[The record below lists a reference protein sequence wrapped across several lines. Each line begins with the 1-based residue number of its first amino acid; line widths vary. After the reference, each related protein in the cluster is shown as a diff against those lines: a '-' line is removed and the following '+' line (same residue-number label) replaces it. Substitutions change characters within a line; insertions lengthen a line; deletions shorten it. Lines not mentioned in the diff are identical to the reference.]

1 MSEYEVVIGLE
12 IHAELKTASKM
23 FCGCD
28 ASFGGEPNSKTCP
41 ICLGLPG
48 VLPVLNRK
56 AVELAIRLAVA
67 LDSRIAPNSIFHRKN
82 YFYPDMPK
90 NFQISQYDLP
100 LAVGGHLDIDV
111 QGEPFRVGITRVHM
125 EEDTGKS
132 LHASESGRIHG
143 AEYSLEDFNRA
154 GVPLVEIVSEPD
166 IRTAEQARIFMQELR
181 SILQH
186 LEVSDGKMEE
196 GSLRCDGNISLRPK
210 GESEMGVKTEV
221 KNMNSFR
228 ALYGALQYE
237 IERQGDIISSGG
249 RVVQETRHWDADGN
263 ATTPMRTKEYAFD
276 YRYFPE
282 PDLVP
287 LEPDLTVKVDA
298 DIKAPSANMTFET
311 LSPTITAINVE
322 EIRNGMSELPAER
335 RWRFS
340 KEYGLPEYDANL
352 LTSSKAM
359 GDFFENTV
367 RAGAP
372 AKAVSNWMM
381 GELSAYLNN
390 MNVEIESIT
399 TSPQQLA
406 QMIQLVDNAVIS
418 GKIAKSVI
426 EEMLKTGKDAEEI
439 VKEQGITQI
448 SDQEELE
455 RLIAE
460 VIKENPESADDY
472 RGGKEKALG
481 FLVGQVMRKTGGRA
495 NPQLVNEML
504 KRSLEA

>member
-12 IHAELKTASKM
+12 IHAELKTKSKM

-28 ASFGGEPNSKTCP
+28 ASFGGEPNSKTDP
-41 ICLGLPG
+41 VCLGLPG

-56 AVELAIRLAVA
+56 AIELAIRLAIA
-67 LDSRIAPNSIFHRKN
+67 LDSEIAPNSIFHRKN

-90 NFQISQYDLP
+90 NYQISQYDLP
-100 LAVGGHLDIDV
+100 LAIGGHLDIDV
-111 QGEPFRVGITRVHM
+111 GGEPFRVGITRVHM

-132 LHASESGRIHG
+132 VHASESGRIHG

-154 GVPLVEIVSEPD
+154 GVPLVEIVTEPD
-166 IRTAEQARIFMQELR
+166 VRTAEQARIFMQELR

-196 GSLRCDGNISLRPK
+196 GSLRCDANISLRPR

-228 ALYGALQYE
+228 ALSRALEYE
-237 IERQGDIISSGG
+237 IVRQTDLLESGG
-249 RVVQETRHWDADGN
+249 KVVQETRHWDADGN
-263 ATTPMRTKEYAFD
+263 VTTPMRTKEYAFD

-287 LEPDLTVKVDA
+287 LEPSLEFLDEVR
-298 DIKAPSANMTFET
+298 
-311 LSPTITAINVE
+311 TALP
-322 EIRNGMSELPAER
+322 ELPQER
-335 RWRFS
+335 RRRFQEDYS
-340 KEYGLPEYDANL
+340 LPAYDVGL
-352 LTSSKAM
+352 LTASKAM
-359 GDFFENTV
+359 GDFFEETV

-372 AKAVSNWMM
+372 PKAASNWMM
-381 GELSAYLNN
+381 GELSAY
-390 MNVEIESIT
+390 MNAMNLEIEDIIV
-399 TSPQQLA
+399 SPRQLA
-406 QMIQLVDNAVIS
+406 KMIELVETGVIS
-418 GKIAKSVI
+418 GKIAKSVF
-426 EEMLKTGKDAEEI
+426 EEMLRGGKDPDEI

-448 SDQEELE
+448 SDSQELE

-460 VIKENPESADDY
+460 VIKENPESVDDY

-481 FLVGQVMRKTGGRA
+481 FMVGQVMRKTGGRA

-504 KRSLEA
+504 KRSLEGE